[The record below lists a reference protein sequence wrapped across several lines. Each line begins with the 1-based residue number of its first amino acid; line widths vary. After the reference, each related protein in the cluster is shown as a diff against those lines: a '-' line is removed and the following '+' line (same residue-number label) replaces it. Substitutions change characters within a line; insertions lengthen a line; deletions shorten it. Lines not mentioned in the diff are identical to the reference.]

1 MIMFFRKL
9 SESWIA
15 KLLMILLSI
24 SMMMLFGI
32 SGMTSMWGK
41 DDTAIVVG
49 NEHIKAHQLMSD
61 FQRDLKKAQAL
72 MGGKYL
78 SPQDAI
84 KMGMMNAVVQ
94 QRVSGALKNK
104 MTEDMETVASDAAV
118 RNYIINN
125 PNFQTLTGQFD
136 RNLFMA
142 YLNQMQLSENQFS
155 LDLRQELAQK
165 HVFDA
170 IRAVVVA
177 PNSLTE
183 KVYAYGNETRDLD
196 VLLVH
201 TGTVPVSK
209 EATEEELQD
218 YYAAMEDQLYAPEYR
233 QLSLMKITPETVSAN
248 FEIDEKVIQDAYNEN
263 LSNYT
268 KPERRKV
275 DQILTKDAAS
285 AAFVL
290 EGLTADN
297 FLQVAEDKGKQTPEE
312 TDLGWL
318 EKASV
323 LPEIGDAVFS
333 AKVGEILGPVETTVG
348 YHILVVREIEDAVV
362 TPLSEVKDAIVAQLK
377 AEKAYD
383 IMYEKS
389 REIDDKLGAGEPL
402 NKVASDVGL
411 TIEKVDFVDG
421 SGKDKAGKE
430 IAGLTPEILESA
442 FLSPEGEPSPL
453 VNYENG
459 SVVVQVDAVEP
470 TTLKPFEQVKDILV
484 AEWKKDQQ
492 KKGIEDFAQKVYQ
505 AARQGDE
512 FKTVALFYH
521 LDEKN
526 LKDVNRGAVSDLP
539 REVVE
544 KLFSAQ
550 KGDILLLPVG
560 EDYVVAKV
568 DKVISEDSEIDPALL
583 VAVQTNLNQQ
593 MADGMVEELLTSYAN
608 KVGVKIDM
616 PLIEETFQVYMKQD
630 NVD

>member
-49 NEHIKAHQLMSD
+49 SEHVKAQQLMSD

-84 KMGMMNAVVQ
+84 KMGMMNTVVQ
-94 QRVSGALKNK
+94 QRVSGALKNE
-104 MTEDMETVASDAAV
+104 MTEDMETIASDAAV

-136 RNLFMA
+136 RNLFAA
-142 YLNQMQLSENQFS
+142 YLNQMQMSESLFS
-155 LDLRQELAQK
+155 LNLRKELAQK

-177 PNSLTE
+177 PSSLTE
-183 KVYAYGNETRDLD
+183 KVYAYANETRDLD

-201 TGTVPVSK
+201 TGTVPVS
-209 EATEEELQD
+209 EEPTEDELQE
-218 YYAAMEDQLYAPEYR
+218 YYAAMEEQLYAPEYR
-233 QLSLMKITPETVSAN
+233 RLSLLKITPETVSAH
-248 FEIDEKVIQDAYNEN
+248 FVVDEATVQAVYDEHLN
-263 LSNYT
+263 NYT
-268 KPERRKV
+268 KPQRRKV
-275 DQILTKDAAS
+275 DQILTKDVAS
-285 AAFVL
+285 ADFVM

-297 FLQVAEDKGKQTPEE
+297 FLQTAQEKGKQTPEE

-333 AKVGEILGPVETTVG
+333 AQVGEILGPIETTVG

-362 TPLSEVKDAIVAQLK
+362 TPLSEVRDAIVAQLK

-383 IMYEKS
+383 LMYAKS

-402 NKVASDVGL
+402 DKVAAEVGL
-411 TIEKVDFVDG
+411 TVEKVDFVDG
-421 SGKDKAGKE
+421 FGKNKAGTE
-430 IAGLTPEILESA
+430 VVGLSSEILETA

-453 VNYENG
+453 VNYQNG

-470 TTLKPFEQVKDILV
+470 MSLKPFAEVKDILV

-492 KKGIEDFAQKVYQ
+492 KKDIADFAQKVYQ
-505 AARQGDE
+505 AAQKGDE
-512 FKTVALFYH
+512 LKTVALFYQ
-521 LDEKN
+521 LDEKT

-539 REVVE
+539 RAVVE
-544 KLFSAQ
+544 QLFSAQ
-550 KGDILLLPVG
+550 EDAVLLLPVG

-568 DKVISEDSEIDPALL
+568 EKVTAADADIDPALL
-583 VAVQTNLNQQ
+583 VAVQASLNQQ
-593 MADGMVEELLTSYAN
+593 ITDGMVEELLTSYAN
-608 KVGVKIDM
+608 TVGVKIDT

-630 NVD
+630 TVD